1 MTVAILFSS
10 PPSTTESP
18 EGPSVLLR
26 RPAPLVDIV
35 DETYVRAAP
44 HVVRAELDAPGV
56 LDGLWPG
63 LHREVVQDRGAK
75 GVRWRVQGDVVGRM
89 EIWLEAGH
97 GGTIVHHFVHGEHG
111 RGAARWSREHRRRW
125 KNGLNHIKDRL
136 EGRTR

>member
-1 MTVAILFSS
+1 MCI
-10 PPSTTESP
+10 
-18 EGPSVLLR
+18 R
-26 RPAPLVDIV
+26 D
-35 DETYVRAAP
+35 
-44 HVVRAELDAPGV
+44 
-56 LDGLWPG
+56 
-63 LHREVVQDRGAK
+63 
-75 GVRWRVQGDVVGRM
+75 RM

>member
-1 MTVAILFSS
+1 ML
-10 PPSTTESP
+10 P
-18 EGPSVLLR
+18 R
-26 RPAPLVDIV
+26 RQVPLVDIV

-97 GGTIVHHFVHGEHG
+97 GGTIVHHFVHGERHG
-111 RGAARWSREHRRRW
+111 GPWRWETVHRRRW
-125 KNGLNHIKDRL
+125 KCGVHDIKDRL
-136 EGRTR
+136 EGRRG

>member
-1 MTVAILFSS
+1 MMVAILFSS

-97 GGTIVHHFVHGEHG
+97 GGTIVHHFVAGEQTG
-111 RGAARWSREHRRRW
+111 GPRGWETAHRRRW
-125 KNGLNHIKDRL
+125 KCGVHDIKDRL
-136 EGRTR
+136 EGRRG